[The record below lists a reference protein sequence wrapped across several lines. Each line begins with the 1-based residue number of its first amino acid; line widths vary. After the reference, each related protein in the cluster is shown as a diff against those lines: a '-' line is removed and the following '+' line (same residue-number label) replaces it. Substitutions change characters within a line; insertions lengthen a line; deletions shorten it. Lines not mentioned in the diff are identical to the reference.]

1 MIKKKRPETMIERIE
16 RAHHMYDNGPKPKHY
31 GDKSIVDMEE
41 WNSMNGLQK
50 KTPVVTKEGPFESAL
65 TKIQRPKP
73 FKSEDPSTYPMNQ
86 KKSMSQWEAVL
97 DQAKNPKSREDR
109 ISAKQTRNILRE
121 KYKDKTQR
129 KYLGDDELKLI
140 GKHPSQLYSSQP
152 IDIPVVKPVV
162 QHEVKPKAPERP
174 LNDVIA
180 ENAELRRQRD
190 IADMER
196 KFGRGGLVDVAKRYI

>member
-1 MIKKKRPETMIERIE
+1 
-16 RAHHMYDNGPKPKHY
+16 
-31 GDKSIVDMEE
+31 
-41 WNSMNGLQK
+41 
-50 KTPVVTKEGPFESAL
+50 
-65 TKIQRPKP
+65 
-73 FKSEDPSTYPMNQ
+73 MNQ

-109 ISAKQTRNILRE
+109 ISARQTRNILRE

-152 IDIPVVKPVV
+152 IYIPVVKPVV

-174 LNDVIA
+174 LNDIIA

>member
-97 DQAKNPKSREDR
+97 EHLVEAWILQELCLRKLNLNFNRRVEGI
-109 ISAKQTRNILRE
+109 ISA
-121 KYKDKTQR
+121 
-129 KYLGDDELKLI
+129 
-140 GKHPSQLYSSQP
+140 
-152 IDIPVVKPVV
+152 
-162 QHEVKPKAPERP
+162 
-174 LNDVIA
+174 
-180 ENAELRRQRD
+180 
-190 IADMER
+190 
-196 KFGRGGLVDVAKRYI
+196 VD

>member
-1 MIKKKRPETMIERIE
+1 MIERIE

-41 WNSMNGLQK
+41 
-50 KTPVVTKEGPFESAL
+50 
-65 TKIQRPKP
+65 
-73 FKSEDPSTYPMNQ
+73 
-86 KKSMSQWEAVL
+86 
-97 DQAKNPKSREDR
+97 
-109 ISAKQTRNILRE
+109 
-121 KYKDKTQR
+121 
-129 KYLGDDELKLI
+129 
-140 GKHPSQLYSSQP
+140 SQLYSSQP

-174 LNDVIA
+174 LNDIIA